1 MKILLRPDMHVPEE
15 VAVVASVVLAQLVGR
30 NVFLIFYGSK
40 SSCGQVGDKR
50 LRCI

>member
-1 MKILLRPDMHVPEE
+1 MRDILRPDMHAPEE
-15 VAVVASVVLAQLVGR
+15 VAVVWLVR
-30 NVFLIFYGSK
+30 LSNFYGSK